1 MNTNNQR
8 CTRCVMDTTDPEIVF
23 DRDGVCNHCLEF
35 DNHTRK
41 RWFPNDEG
49 ASILSKLFEKI
60 KRQGEG
66 REYDCI
72 IGLSGGIDSSYL
84 ALVLKDYGLRP
95 LVVHVDAGWNS
106 ELAVHNIER
115 VVKYCGYDLHTHV
128 LDWQEVKDL
137 QLAYLKAGV
146 ANQDVVQDHAFFA
159 SLYRFAIRNKI
170 KYVIS
175 GGNIATESIF
185 PMAWHHSAMDAIN
198 LRSIHK
204 NYGSRKLRD
213 YKTISFLD
221 YYLFFPFW
229 YGMRVVRPLNFMPYV
244 KRDAQKILKE
254 RVGFK
259 DYGGK
264 HGESRFTKFFQNY
277 YLPTKFNMDKRLPHL
292 SSLIL
297 SGEITRDQ
305 AIAELSKPLYCQDE
319 LKDDLSFVAKKLGLT
334 ADEFSALVVA
344 PSQDYRKFSNW
355 DSRFAVLRMAKN
367 IASKVLG
374 SRLRSYS

>member
-1 MNTNNQR
+1 MNTSNHR

-35 DNHTRK
+35 DNHTSK
-41 RWFPNDEG
+41 RWFPDDEG
-49 ASILSKLFEKI
+49 ASILSTLFEKI

-84 ALVLKDYGLRP
+84 ALILKDYGLRP

-115 VVKYCGYDLHTHV
+115 IVKYCKYDLHTHV
-128 LDWQEVKDL
+128 VDWQEVKDL

-198 LRSIHK
+198 LKSIHK
-204 NYGSRKLRD
+204 KYGSRKLKD

-229 YGMRVVRPLNFMPYV
+229 YGMHVVRPLNFMPYV

-277 YLPTKFNMDKRLPHL
+277 YLPVKFNIDKRLPHL
-292 SSLIL
+292 SSLVL
-297 SGEITRDQ
+297 SGEITRDE
-305 AIAELSKPLYCQDE
+305 AIAELSKPLYCQAE

-334 ADEFSALVVA
+334 PDKFSSLVEA
-344 PSQDYRKFSNW
+344 PSQDYRNFSNW
-355 DSRFAVLRMAKN
+355 DSRFAVLKMVKN
-367 IASKVLG
+367 IASRVLG

>member
-1 MNTNNQR
+1 
-8 CTRCVMDTTDPEIVF
+8 
-23 DRDGVCNHCLEF
+23 
-35 DNHTRK
+35 
-41 RWFPNDEG
+41 
-49 ASILSKLFEKI
+49 
-60 KRQGEG
+60 
-66 REYDCI
+66 
-72 IGLSGGIDSSYL
+72 
-84 ALVLKDYGLRP
+84 
-95 LVVHVDAGWNS
+95 
-106 ELAVHNIER
+106 
-115 VVKYCGYDLHTHV
+115 
-128 LDWQEVKDL
+128 
-137 QLAYLKAGV
+137 
-146 ANQDVVQDHAFFA
+146 
-159 SLYRFAIRNKI
+159 
-170 KYVIS
+170 
-175 GGNIATESIF
+175 
-185 PMAWHHSAMDAIN
+185 
-198 LRSIHK
+198 
-204 NYGSRKLRD
+204 
-213 YKTISFLD
+213 
-221 YYLFFPFW
+221 
-229 YGMRVVRPLNFMPYV
+229 MPYV